1 MLSCSLVLW
10 IQTKLWI
17 PAPPFKLPNNLRY
30 LNYCSFFTFSL
41 SSFLLPW
48 LHFSL
53 NFSLWKISKIHTVK
67 TTVQNIPVTY
77 QALSITINI
86 WPPWFHWYPS
96 HSLSTALLTDSNR
109 LDVIKYLEKL
119 CMLHLFKV
127 GGARKG
133 YLRRKYM
140 KAALPLRERYW
151 GSNLGSVL

>member
-67 TTVQNIPVTY
+67 TAVQNIPVFY
-77 QALSITINI
+77 QALSITTTI
-86 WPPWFHWYPS
+86 WPPSFRWYPS
-96 HSLSTALLTDSNR
+96 HSLPTVLLTDSSR
-109 LDVIKYLEKL
+109 LAVIQYLEKL
-119 CMLHLFKV
+119 CMPQLLKV

-133 YLRRKYM
+133 YPRRNHR
-140 KAALPLRERYW
+140 KAALPLGERCW
-151 GSNLGSVL
+151 GSNLGPVL